1 VLSEKGGLIIIFWSG
16 LTLIVLYST
25 PDLKRLFGERCAR
38 SGLWWPKSSNIDAE
52 GGPGN
57 VLPTLTNSNRAQ
69 DGDQ

>member
-1 VLSEKGGLIIIFWSG
+1 MVEPVLLMREINRVLSKHLEKKLKM
-16 LTLIVLYST
+16 
-25 PDLKRLFGERCAR
+25 KRLSGERCAR